1 MADTLGSLI
10 DKLCTVDMKLWSVME
25 FYYLF
30 PKQYSQEEFLKV
42 FSHPKKLR
50 MLYDKVAKQTDLN
63 VQRANLI
70 DEIDQL
76 VAGSIKSGDVSR
88 LVQRKYKTGS

>member
-1 MADTLGSLI
+1 
-10 DKLCTVDMKLWSVME
+10 
-25 FYYLF
+25 
-30 PKQYSQEEFLKV
+30 
-42 FSHPKKLR
+42 